1 MTNTFKITN
10 KFNMIGKMHMI
21 NGGAIKVVAHNIYA
35 IIIIKKYIDIYICF
49 QTTKKKNTKNLINFG
64 FLFN

>member
-35 IIIIKKYIDIYICF
+35 IIIIKKYIYIYMF
-49 QTTKKKNTKNLINFG
+49 SNNKEEKYKESNKFW
-64 FLFN
+64 FSF

>member
-1 MTNTFKITN
+1 
-10 KFNMIGKMHMI
+10 MIGKMHMI

-35 IIIIKKYIDIYICF
+35 IIIIKKYIYIYICF